1 MFRGQYTHSID
12 PKGRTSLPAR
22 FRDALDAAGQ
32 VRLILTPAPFD
43 PCLHL
48 YPLSAWEKFEAK
60 IAELP
65 TMDRDIA
72 RFRRLYISPAVDVDV
87 DKAGRIRIGAEFREK
102 AKLDGDVFWAG
113 MGRIV
118 ELWSK
123 DLWEQSN
130 SMDDEQ
136 FAQFQNKVQEL
147 IRV

>member
-1 MFRGQYTHSID
+1 MFRGQFTHSID
-12 PKGRTSLPAR
+12 SKGRTSLPSR

-32 VRLILTPAPFD
+32 LRLIMTPAPFD

-48 YPLSAWEKFEAK
+48 YPLSVWEQFEAK

-65 TMDRDIA
+65 GLDPDIQ

-87 DKAGRIRIGAEFREK
+87 DKAGRIRIGAEFRDK
-102 AKLDGDVFWAG
+102 AQLGSDVFWAG
-113 MGRIV
+113 MGRTV

-123 DLWEQSN
+123 KLWDESN
-130 SMDDEQ
+130 SMSAEQ
-136 FAQFQNKVQEL
+136 LAQFQGKVQEL

>member
-12 PKGRTSLPAR
+12 QKGRTSLPAR
-22 FRDALDAAGQ
+22 FRETLDSSGQ
-32 VRLILTPAPFD
+32 LRLILTPAPFD

-48 YPLSAWEKFEAK
+48 YPLSEWEKFEAK

-65 TMDRDIA
+65 AMDPDIQ

-87 DKAGRIRIGAEFREK
+87 DKAGRIRIGPEFRDK
-102 AKLDGDVFWAG
+102 ARLNGDVFWAG

-123 DLWEQSN
+123 ELWDQSN
-130 SMDDEQ
+130 SMNDEQ
-136 FAQFQNKVQEL
+136 LAQFQSKVQEL